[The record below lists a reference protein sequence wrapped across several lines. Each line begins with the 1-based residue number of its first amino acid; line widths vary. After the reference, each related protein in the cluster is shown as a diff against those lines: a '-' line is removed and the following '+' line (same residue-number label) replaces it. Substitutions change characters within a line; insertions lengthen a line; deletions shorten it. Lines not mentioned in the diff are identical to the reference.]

1 MKKHHPLHIV
11 LAGIGVASLLVYVL
25 ACSTAFSPDDR
36 QVLYPSFDPQSGALS
51 IALYDRNTGRS
62 E

>member
-1 MKKHHPLHIV
+1 MKTNRTIHVL
-11 LAGIGVASLLVYVL
+11 LAGLGGVSLLVYIL

-51 IALYDRNTGRS
+51 IAL
-62 E
+62 